1 MEKESSITVHL
12 SPQVHNRYLSAIKK
26 LLNASFV
33 GWEQEKDKKQ
43 LKITVN
49 KQNILLPFEGGDLI
63 TEESYKD
70 LIKNIINSYN
80 GRETIQEPVQLDV
93 AERRAQ

>member
-1 MEKESSITVHL
+1 MEEESNIIVQL

-43 LKITVN
+43 LRITVN

-63 TEESYKD
+63 TEDSYKD
-70 LIKNIINSYN
+70 LLNKII
-80 GRETIQEPVQLDV
+80 DV
-93 AERRAQ
+93 YK